1 MSSLDLEAHSELD
14 KSLRLGAL
22 VVLAFW
28 NVLVATRMETPYPE
42 VLVEL
47 YALPATRMVL
57 LALVVASTFWCPT
70 VAVMLALAFITL
82 GADVIFLTK

>member
-1 MSSLDLEAHSELD
+1 MALDLEPHSELD

-22 VVLAFW
+22 VVLALW
-28 NVLVATRMETPYPE
+28 NILVATRMETPYPE
-42 VLVEL
+42 ALVEL
-47 YALPATRMVL
+47 YALPAARLVL

-70 VAVMLALAFITL
+70 ISIMLALAFIML

>member
-1 MSSLDLEAHSELD
+1 MNLDVEAHSELD
-14 KSLRLGAL
+14 KSLRLAAL

-42 VLVEL
+42 ILVEL
-47 YALPATRMVL
+47 YALPAARLVL
-57 LALVVASTFWCPT
+57 LALVIGSTFWCPT
-70 VAVMLALAFITL
+70 VAIMMALAFITL

>member
-1 MSSLDLEAHSELD
+1 MDLDLEPHSELD

-22 VVLAFW
+22 IILAFW
-28 NVLVATRMETPYPE
+28 NVLIATRMETPYPE

-47 YALPATRMVL
+47 YALPAARLVL
-57 LALVVASTFWCPT
+57 LSLVIAATFWCPT
-70 VAVMLALAFITL
+70 VAIMLALAFITL

>member
-1 MSSLDLEAHSELD
+1 MYSLDLEPHSDLD

-47 YALPATRMVL
+47 YALPAARLVL
-57 LALVVASTFWCPT
+57 LAFVVASTFWCPT
-70 VAVMLALAFITL
+70 VAIMLALAFVTL

>member
-1 MSSLDLEAHSELD
+1 MNLDVEAHSELD
-14 KSLRLGAL
+14 KSLRLAAL
-22 VVLAFW
+22 IVLAFW

-47 YALPATRMVL
+47 YALPATRLLLLGLL
-57 LALVVASTFWCPT
+57 LALSFWCPT
-70 VAVMLALAFITL
+70 VTVVAALAYICL

>member
-1 MSSLDLEAHSELD
+1 MDLEPHSELD

-22 VVLAFW
+22 VVLALW
-28 NVLVATRMETPYPE
+28 NILVATRMETPYPE
-42 VLVEL
+42 ALVEL
-47 YALPATRMVL
+47 YALPAARLVL

-70 VAVMLALAFITL
+70 ISIMLALAFIML